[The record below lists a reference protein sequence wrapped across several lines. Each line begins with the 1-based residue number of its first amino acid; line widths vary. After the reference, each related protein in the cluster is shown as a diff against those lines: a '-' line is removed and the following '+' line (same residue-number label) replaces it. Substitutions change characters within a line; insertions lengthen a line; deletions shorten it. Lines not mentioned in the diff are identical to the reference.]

1 MSIQHRTQDA
11 IRTLTAAFAPFDC
24 LIQATRKGNFS
35 FTIVDQHGVACHSE
49 RLYPEQYDDS
59 GKMEEVINRVRKKN
73 TGCLNHASISAN
85 ARKSPVPDGAFL
97 WDSEKYRLS

>member
-35 FTIVDQHGVACHSE
+35 FTIVDQHGAACHSE
-49 RLYPEQYDDS
+49 RLYPEQ
-59 GKMEEVINRVRKKN
+59 
-73 TGCLNHASISAN
+73 
-85 ARKSPVPDGAFL
+85 
-97 WDSEKYRLS
+97 

>member
-24 LIQATRKGNFS
+24 LIQATRRGNFS

-59 GKMEEVINRVRKKN
+59 GKMEEVINRVRKK
-73 TGCLNHASISAN
+73 TLAA
-85 ARKSPVPDGAFL
+85 
-97 WDSEKYRLS
+97 

>member
-59 GKMEEVINRVRKKN
+59 GKMEAVINRVRKKTLAAWAVAEAECN
-73 TGCLNHASISAN
+73 TVTGLKQVHHAAT
-85 ARKSPVPDGAFL
+85 PLP
-97 WDSEKYRLS
+97 LS